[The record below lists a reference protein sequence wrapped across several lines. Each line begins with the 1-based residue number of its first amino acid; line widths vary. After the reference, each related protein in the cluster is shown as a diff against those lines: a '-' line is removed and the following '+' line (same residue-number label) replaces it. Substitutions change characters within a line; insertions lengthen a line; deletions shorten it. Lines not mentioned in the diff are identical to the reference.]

1 MSTRTEEQQVSAS
14 EREVVQVFAAL
25 TQPTLLLDVAGPME
39 VLRLANL
46 YQEAVRF
53 EVRYVGPL
61 SSVMTS
67 VGIALTGIEGLPAE
81 LPDNAMVVLFG
92 DVEHVMT
99 PEGWPAPRRDTRGDA
114 EIVAWLKR
122 VVRPEH
128 TVVSIC
134 AGALLAARAGLLDGY
149 QCTTHYLDCEEL
161 ARMAPRAKVVENR
174 LFVEDG
180 NRLTSAGVTA
190 GIDLML
196 HIMSQR
202 VGHQVAAAIAR
213 YLVVYLRR
221 SGAEPQI
228 SPWLEGRNHVHPAV
242 HKVQDAITKNP
253 ADQWQ
258 LGELARVAGAS
269 SRHLTRLFQEYA
281 GMSVT
286 EYRNHL
292 RVALA
297 RQLLSQ
303 TEMDMEQVAEKAG
316 FGSARQ
322 LRRAWSRVY
331 EGAPREA
338 RESC

>member
-1 MSTRTEEQQVSAS
+1 MS
-14 EREVVQVFAAL
+14 EREVVPVFAAL

-46 YQEAVRF
+46 YQDAVRF

-67 VGIALTGIEGLPAE
+67 IGIALTGIEMLPSE
-81 LPDNAMVVLFG
+81 LPSNAMVMLFG
-92 DVEHVMT
+92 DVEKVMM
-99 PEGWPAPRRDTRGDA
+99 PAGWPAPQKDVRGDA
-114 EIVAWLKR
+114 EIVQWLKD
-122 VVRPEH
+122 VVRPGH

-134 AGALLAARAGLLDGY
+134 AGAMLAARAGLLNGY
-149 QCTTHYLDCEEL
+149 TCTTHYLDCEEL
-161 ARMAPRAKVVENR
+161 ARVAPGAKVVENR
-174 LFVEDG
+174 LFVDDRD
-180 NRLTSAGVTA
+180 RLTSAGVTA

-196 HIMSQR
+196 YIMSR
-202 VGHQVAAAIAR
+202 RLGHALAAAIAR

-221 SGAEPQI
+221 GGTEPQI

-242 HKVQDAITKNP
+242 HRVQDAMMKNP
-253 ADQWQ
+253 AESWQ
-258 LGELARVAGAS
+258 LGKLARMAGAS
-269 SRHLTRLFQEYA
+269 SRHLTRLFHEYA

-286 EYRNHL
+286 EYKNNL

-322 LRRAWSRVY
+322 MRRAWRRVY
-331 EGAPREA
+331 DGAPREA
-338 RESC
+338 RGNC